1 MDMPVPIAARQNEA
15 SQLMARNGLPHVT
28 HGDCDGGWDVM
39 PLRCQGQ
46 HVAAHLVPQG
56 FALGHGAAAAF
67 AAPGA
72 GLAARAHNTRTGG
85 VGCLLTRRPRFP
97 CTPA

>member
-15 SQLMARNGLPHVT
+15 SQLMARNGLPHAT

-46 HVAAHLVPQG
+46 HVAAHLVLQRS
-56 FALGHGAAAAF
+56 ACAVAWK
-67 AAPGA
+67 
-72 GLAARAHNTRTGG
+72 TSGG
-85 VGCLLTRRPRFP
+85 
-97 CTPA
+97 